1 MSTGLD
7 LLVQLGHD
15 GIATKCYVIAT
26 CTILFYDYFLT
37 LADEIQYA
45 WCRKKSWVFLLFL
58 VNRYLPMSYQFW
70 ILSISFTQ
78 DFNTK
83 VCERTAWY
91 HVFVFVFCSLVAHMV
106 LTLRIY
112 AVTLKNVPI
121 ATVFTFITIS
131 QFTFG
136 IYILAQAA
144 NEGAERLPPIPLDA
158 YRQCVFVPHRT
169 LEIAYTG
176 ISLSFDCLAFLV
188 IIFLAMKTK
197 AQGIELPVISR
208 IIAEG
213 AILYFLVIFTSHFV
227 FEMTLTLG
235 RETIRLLPGPGLLV
249 YLPVM
254 ISRLML
260 SLKKAADSQQGL
272 WSLTEPPTNVI
283 KFKNAKLLRSQV
295 DTHRREDGIPLDTYS
310 EA

>member
-1 MSTGLD
+1 MSINLD
-7 LLVQLGHD
+7 LLVQLGQD
-15 GIATKCYVIAT
+15 GIATKYYVVAT

-45 WCRKKSWVFLLFL
+45 WCKKKSWVFLLFL

-70 ILSISFTQ
+70 LLSISFAP
-78 DFNTK
+78 DFNTTI
-83 VCERTAWY
+83 CERTAWY
-91 HVFVFVFCSLVAHMV
+91 HIFMFVFCSLVAHMV

-121 ATVFTFITIS
+121 ATAFSFITIS

-136 IYILAQAA
+136 VYIWAQAA
-144 NEGAERLPPIPLDA
+144 NDGALRLPPIPLDA
-158 YRQCVFVPHRT
+158 YHQCVFVPHRN

-176 ISLSFDCLAFLV
+176 VSLSFDCLAFLV
-188 IIFLAMKTK
+188 IIFLAIKTK
-197 AQGIELPVISR
+197 VQGLELPVISR
-208 IIAEG
+208 VIAEG
-213 AILYFLVIFTSHFV
+213 AIWYFLVIFSSHFV
-227 FEMTLTLG
+227 FGMTLTLA
-235 RETIRLLPGPGLLV
+235 RETIRLLPGPGLCV

-260 SLKKAADSQQGL
+260 SLKKAADSQHGL
-272 WSLTEPPTNVI
+272 WSLTEPPTNVM
-283 KFKNAKLLRSQV
+283 KFKNAKLLRSQA
-295 DTHRREDGIPLDTYS
+295 DTHQREDGIPLDTYN